1 MLAFENEEPFTKCIT
16 NIGGTTIGDAENV
29 YLVMQIYI
37 LIEYGL
43 KYFDALGML
52 CFYSK
57 DEAVSFNS
65 GIVNI
70 DYFEPLKYKTKSL
83 GNTEAAMVHRFLRN
97 CCIIK
102 IPQ

>member
-1 MLAFENEEPFTKCIT
+1 
-16 NIGGTTIGDAENV
+16 
-29 YLVMQIYI
+29 MQIYI

-57 DEAVSFNS
+57 DDAVSFNS

-70 DYFEPLKYKTKSL
+70 DYFEPLKYKTNSL